1 MSKNLKLPGLVAV
14 FVFGVLAGA
23 VGAAAYLQEPRELPD
38 GSGTS
43 PTGEEVEAARAG
55 PEAKRE
61 PAAHAVSPA
70 AETDGSRADGKTRE
84 EAEAGPDLA
93 ASPDALEEVERLK
106 VRWARI
112 ESELSGLRERIAG
125 LERRAVSEPETDG
138 GSASDVRRARTPDDR
153 RKALRAAGVAD
164 DVASEIVWLQGQNEL
179 ERLELRD
186 RALREGWLGTD
197 RYRDELRAI
206 GDERLSLRDELGEDV
221 YDRYLFAAGEN
232 NRIRIEGVIAGSVA
246 EEAGFSPGDTI
257 ETYDGKRVFT
267 FAELRNATSE
277 GERDELVSL
286 EIRRADGSVVEFL
299 VPRGPLGVRL
309 DLTRADPEG

>member
-1 MSKNLKLPGLVAV
+1 
-14 FVFGVLAGA
+14 
-23 VGAAAYLQEPRELPD
+23 
-38 GSGTS
+38 
-43 PTGEEVEAARAG
+43 
-55 PEAKRE
+55 
-61 PAAHAVSPA
+61 
-70 AETDGSRADGKTRE
+70 
-84 EAEAGPDLA
+84 
-93 ASPDALEEVERLK
+93 
-106 VRWARI
+106 
-112 ESELSGLRERIAG
+112 
-125 LERRAVSEPETDG
+125 
-138 GSASDVRRARTPDDR
+138 
-153 RKALRAAGVAD
+153 
-164 DVASEIVWLQGQNEL
+164 VASEIVWLQGQNEL